1 MSKSSYASDSP
12 DRQTVTVSS
21 LRSMKQQGD
30 KIAML
35 TAYDAS
41 FAAILEQAGVDIIL
55 VGDTLGMVVQGHDTT
70 IPVSVDDVAY
80 HTRMV
85 SRACRHALVVA
96 DMPFMSFSDP
106 QRALDNATRL
116 MQEGGARMVKLEGGG
131 HVIEVV
137 ANLSRHGIPV
147 CAHLGLQPQ
156 AVHKLGGY
164 RVQGRD
170 EASADEIL
178 REARAMQD
186 AGADIVL
193 LECVPESLA
202 SKITESLSI
211 PTIGIGAGIDCD
223 GQVLVLYDILGISPG
238 HLPRFAKN
246 FLSDLSGTNA
256 SIQAAVRSYVEAVKQ
271 KRFPDDKHSFH

>member
-202 SKITESLSI
+202 KKITESLSI

-246 FLSDLSGTNA
+246 FLSDLPGANA

-271 KRFPDDKHSFH
+271 RRFPDDKHSFH

>member
-1 MSKSSYASDSP
+1 MSSYASDNP
-12 DRQTVTVSS
+12 AQQAITVTR
-21 LRSMKQQGD
+21 LRKMKQDGE

-41 FAAILEQAGVDIIL
+41 FAAVLEQAGVDIVLI
-55 VGDTLGMVVQGHDTT
+55 GDTLGMVIQGHDTT
-70 IPVSVDDVAY
+70 VPVTMDDVIY

-85 SRACRHALVVA
+85 ARACERAMVVA

-106 QRALDNATRL
+106 ARALDNAARL

-131 HVIEVV
+131 DVINVV
-137 ANLSRHGIPV
+137 ANLSKHGIPV

-170 EASADEIL
+170 QKTADAILHDAKAMEA
-178 REARAMQD
+178 

-193 LECVPESLA
+193 LECVPNALA
-202 SKITESLSI
+202 KKITEALTV
-211 PTIGIGAGIDCD
+211 PTIGIGAGRDCD
-223 GQVLVLYDILGISPG
+223 GQVLVLYDVLGISLG
-238 HLPRFAKN
+238 HRPRFAKD
-246 FLSDLSGTNA
+246 FLAGLTAGDI
-256 SIQAAVRSYVEAVKQ
+256 SISSAIRAYVDAVKQ
-271 KRFPDDKHSFH
+271 QHFPDDEHSFH